1 MRPLRDG
8 EFRWKCAVL
17 ECSLGLYPCLKVNG
31 PLTVAF
37 VKPEDVIDHVI
48 RTMANNICDSLGPL
62 GGCPSVL
69 GSFVRNSTNT
79 QPGVA

>member
-1 MRPLRDG
+1 MRPLQDG

-31 PLTVAF
+31 PLTAAF

-48 RTMANNICDSLGPL
+48 RVICDSLGPL

-69 GSFVRNSTNT
+69 GSLG
-79 QPGVA
+79 QK